1 MESKEIE
8 AQIKQTNKQ
17 INDLR
22 GKKADLLRQLKEA
35 KQVEFE
41 AQHGVKSGDRIQTKK
56 GEAYYYDSFGINAYG
71 YVVIF
76 CHPVKN
82 DGTPSKA
89 VRHLSESDFS
99 AI

>member
-8 AQIKQTNKQ
+8 AQIEQTNKQ

-35 KQVEFE
+35 KQVKFE

-56 GEAYYYDSFGINAYG
+56 GEAYYYDSFGIDAIG
-71 YVVIF
+71 FVVIF